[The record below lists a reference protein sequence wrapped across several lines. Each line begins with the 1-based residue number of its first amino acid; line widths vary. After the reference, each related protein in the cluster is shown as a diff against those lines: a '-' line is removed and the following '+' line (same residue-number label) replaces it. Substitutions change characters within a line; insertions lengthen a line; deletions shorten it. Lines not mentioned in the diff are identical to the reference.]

1 MIITIDD
8 NHLHKFATQVQTEL
22 GKYRDKVPEALALAK
37 AIEILIS
44 ERVATLTTDP
54 DTWVWEFRDRHDLEM
69 CAWERQRLAE
79 REARR
84 QLEAQ
89 TGKLSSVA

>member
-37 AIEILIS
+37 AIEILIT
-44 ERVATLTTDP
+44 ERVANLTQDP
-54 DTWVWEFRDRHDLEM
+54 QEWVNDFHTMHDLEIA
-69 CAWERQRLAE
+69 AWEQQRFAE
-79 REARR
+79 REART
-84 QLEAQ
+84 A
-89 TGKLSSVA
+89 A